1 MIFHAMALSSYSAKV
16 RIVLCVK
23 QVSFVEQ
30 APAKGYRSPEY
41 RAIVPMGTLPA
52 IQVGDWVLSESE
64 VINEYLE
71 EQYPQPAMLPA
82 DPTARARVRFVSRL
96 HDLYLEPAVRA
107 LFAQVRPQTRDVAV
121 VARLR
126 DQLLARVD
134 QLCASIQPQPYLLGA
149 TISLADCGPLV
160 SLPLACMVLQACAQ
174 PITLPPMLQ
183 EWLEG
188 ASAHADVA
196 CALAPWRSA
205 TQQWI
210 ATQTGGID

>member
-1 MIFHAMALSSYSAKV
+1 MPLSSYSAKV
-16 RIVLCVK
+16 RIVLCIK
-23 QVSFVEQ
+23 QVPFFEQ
-30 APAKGYRSPEY
+30 TPEKGYRSPEY

-82 DPTARARVRFVSRL
+82 DPAERARVRFVSRL

-107 LFAQVRPQTRDVAV
+107 LFAQVRPQTRDVQV

-126 DQLLARVD
+126 DQVLARVD
-134 QLCASIQPQPYLLGA
+134 QLSASVQPQPFLLGP

-160 SLPLACMVLQACAQ
+160 TLPLAGSVLQACGQ
-174 PITLPPMLQ
+174 PINLPPPLRN
-183 EWLEG
+183 WLDQAG
-188 ASAHADVA
+188 AHPDVVR
-196 CALAPWRSA
+196 ALTPWRSA
-205 TQQWI
+205 TQHWI